1 MSKQQIDFCD
11 GPNCKN
17 STRDFYG
24 TVSGWMNF
32 QGVKQFHKPTEE
44 SAKSRKIADGICKE
58 IKGGQLHFCSENC
71 LLEYVKTK

>member
-24 TVSGWMNF
+24 EIGWMTF
-32 QGVKQFHKPTEE
+32 KGVRQFHRPTEE
-44 SAKSRKIADGICKE
+44 SAKSRKIIDGICKE
-58 IKGGQLHFCSENC
+58 IKEGQIHFCSEGC
-71 LLEYVKTK
+71 LVGFVNTK